1 MRAVIRELFETVILA
16 LLIFL
21 GFHLSIGNY
30 RVEGSSMSPNL
41 EEGEYVVVNKL
52 IYARPPIDLIPFMG
66 EPQDPYLFR
75 SPRRG
80 EVIIFEFPRDMER
93 DFVKRVIGLPGDTVE
108 IKRGQV
114 IVNDIEL
121 DEPYIT
127 HENTGSYPKKT
138 VPEGSYFV
146 LGDNRRASND
156 SRDWGPVSESRIIG
170 RAWVSFWPLDRW
182 QAIDVPETWA
192 SVPD

>member
-30 RVEGSSMSPNL
+30 RVEGSSMAPSL
-41 EEGEYVVVNKL
+41 EEGEYVIVNKL
-52 IYARPPIDLIPFMG
+52 VYARPPVDLLPFMG
-66 EPQDPYLFR
+66 ELEDPYLFHG
-75 SPRRG
+75 PRRG
-80 EVIIFEFPRDMER
+80 EVIIFEFPRDLER
-93 DFVKRVIGLPGDTVE
+93 DFVKRVVGLPGDTVE

-114 IVNDIEL
+114 IVNGIPL

-127 HENTGSYPKKT
+127 HQSNGSHRETT

-156 SRDWGPVSESRIIG
+156 SRDWGPVSQSRIIG
-170 RAWVSFWPLDRW
+170 RAWVSFWPLNRW
-182 QAIDVPETWA
+182 QAIGVPETWA
-192 SVPD
+192 AVPD

>member
-30 RVEGSSMSPNL
+30 RVEGSSMVPSL
-41 EEGEYVVVNKL
+41 DEGEYVIVNKL
-52 IYARPPIDLIPFMG
+52 VYARPPVDLLPFVG
-66 EPQDPYLFR
+66 EPEDPYLFHG
-75 SPRRG
+75 PRRG
-80 EVIIFEFPRDMER
+80 EVIIFEFPRDIER

-114 IVNDIEL
+114 IVNEVSL
-121 DEPYIT
+121 NEPYIT
-127 HENTGSYPKKT
+127 HQSNGSHPKTT

-156 SRDWGPVSESRIIG
+156 SRDWGSVSESRIIG
-170 RAWVSFWPLDRW
+170 RAWVSFWPLNRW
-182 QAIDVPETWA
+182 QAIGVPETWA
-192 SVPD
+192 AVPE